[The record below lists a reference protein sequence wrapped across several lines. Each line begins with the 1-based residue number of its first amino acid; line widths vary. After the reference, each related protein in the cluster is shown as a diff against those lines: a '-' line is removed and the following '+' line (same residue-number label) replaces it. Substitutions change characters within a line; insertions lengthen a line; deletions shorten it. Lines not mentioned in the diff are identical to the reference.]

1 MKIGLMENIKSR
13 IRNLETETEL
23 EPEPDL
29 ELEPVN

>member
-29 ELEPVN
+29 ELEPMN